1 MWIKICGIKTKK
13 ELSGLIPLRPDAV
26 GFVIGTKISKRNIS
40 LRKAK
45 ELIKYVPDPIKKVA
59 VSLNPDAIRKIDDYV
74 DYVQIYEDF
83 YQFKSRIIRSYL
95 CSEFNLKKFRKSEK
109 KIEMVLIDT
118 GYGSG
123 KVHDW
128 RITRHIR
135 ESIKKPL
142 VMAGGLTP
150 ENVRSAIATVKPFG
164 VDISSGVE
172 IAGEK
177 DYFLMKK
184 FMERA
189 RGVENGI

>member
-13 ELSGLIPLRPDAV
+13 ELLDLIPLRPDAV

-142 VMAGGLTP
+142 VMAEDSLRRMS
-150 ENVRSAIATVKPFG
+150 VLQLQR
-164 VDISSGVE
+164 
-172 IAGEK
+172 
-177 DYFLMKK
+177 
-184 FMERA
+184 
-189 RGVENGI
+189 